1 MAQVVLRMYLNSA
14 PRNIKLLSHLPVAH
28 TSAAQFVYGVAAD
41 HARLLIAERKKPE
54 DLGSGTGPVDRL

>member
-1 MAQVVLRMYLNSA
+1 
-14 PRNIKLLSHLPVAH
+14 LLSHLPVAH